1 MDLKLISIGLEEPTV
16 VECEINDKIE
26 RVESRGLDIASL
38 VAFWRK
44 CFDLD
49 GLLFEKITLH
59 CKSKAFNAMG
69 QRTLAT
75 VRSVRELLA
84 EQGVECVIDDEWFK
98 GKEEN
103 DYKQKFITTE
113 ERYDTLTKT
122 SVEALEKKNEKFK
135 ETQAEIEIL
144 KLQNKK
150 LAEAFDSFDKKY
162 DSLKL
167 ELELAQACHKEKCAE
182 FNKLCFD
189 YAKLQVK
196 NEKFEQNMKNV
207 LEIEKKN
214 AAKEFAEKLKAI
226 ISEKGTLVRD
236 YTGDELVL
244 RREVDVDEALE
255 SIDELFEEVFGNDE
269 E

>member
-1 MDLKLISIGLEEPTV
+1 MTLEE
-16 VECEINDKIE
+16 
-26 RVESRGLDIASL
+26 
-38 VAFWRK
+38 
-44 CFDLD
+44 
-49 GLLFEKITLH
+49 
-59 CKSKAFNAMG
+59 
-69 QRTLAT
+69 
-75 VRSVRELLA
+75 
-84 EQGVECVIDDEWFK
+84 
-98 GKEEN
+98 
-103 DYKQKFITTE
+103 
-113 ERYDTLTKT
+113 
-122 SVEALEKKNEKFK
+122 ALK
-135 ETQAEIEIL
+135 EIEIL

-150 LAEAFDSFDKKY
+150 MGETFDSLDKKY

-214 AAKEFAEKLKAI
+214 AVEGFAEKLKAI

-244 RREVDVDEALE
+244 RCEIDVDDVIEL
-255 SIDELFEEVFGNDE
+255 IDKLFEEVFGNDE

>member
-1 MDLKLISIGLEEPTV
+1 MTLEE
-16 VECEINDKIE
+16 
-26 RVESRGLDIASL
+26 
-38 VAFWRK
+38 
-44 CFDLD
+44 
-49 GLLFEKITLH
+49 
-59 CKSKAFNAMG
+59 
-69 QRTLAT
+69 
-75 VRSVRELLA
+75 
-84 EQGVECVIDDEWFK
+84 
-98 GKEEN
+98 
-103 DYKQKFITTE
+103 
-113 ERYDTLTKT
+113 
-122 SVEALEKKNEKFK
+122 ALK
-135 ETQAEIEIL
+135 EIEIL

-150 LAEAFDSFDKKY
+150 MGEAFDSLDKKY

-214 AAKEFAEKLKAI
+214 AVEEFAGKLKAI

-244 RREVDVDEALE
+244 RCEVDVDEALE
-255 SIDELFEEVFGNDE
+255 SIDKLFQEVFGNDE